1 MSNCKVELEPGPCKM
16 HTVINAKQ
24 SEDMMHVEVSIETN
38 CKMVQA
44 FAAELKPVGAYD
56 EFSLPMVQNPVYI
69 TASNHISHSACPVP
83 CAVLKAIEVAAD
95 LGLKRDVVLK
105 IE

>member
-1 MSNCKVELEPGPCKM
+1 MSNCKVEVEPGPCKM

-24 SEDMMHVEVSIETN
+24 SEDMMHVEVSIETD

-44 FAAELKPVGAYD
+44 FASDLKPVGAYD
-56 EFSLPMVQNPVYI
+56 EFELPMVQNPVCI
-69 TASNHISHSACPVP
+69 TASNHLKHSACPVP

-95 LGLKRDVVLK
+95 LGLKRDVTLK
-105 IE
+105 IQ